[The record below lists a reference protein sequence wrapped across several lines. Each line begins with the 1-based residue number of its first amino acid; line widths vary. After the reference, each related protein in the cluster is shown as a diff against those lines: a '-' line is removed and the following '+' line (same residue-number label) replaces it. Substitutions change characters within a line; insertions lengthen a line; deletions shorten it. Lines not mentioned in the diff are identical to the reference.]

1 MAIRNQSKN
10 KLFSIINLLGLSIGL
25 AVSLLIFNYVS
36 YEYSFDAFHLK
47 KDRIYRVESRFYE
60 GDVLTDNWGTSS
72 FGYGS
77 VISSE
82 MTGVEDYV
90 RIGVQNTEQ
99 TVSYHEKRSREDGIA
114 YAGHSFF
121 SVFDFKLR
129 EGDLKDQLVRPNT
142 VVITQNAANRFFKD
156 ENPVGKLLT
165 FASGGSFVNCEV
177 TGVLEDFPQ
186 NSHIRFNYIISYE
199 TLPEWM
205 KEFWY
210 LHEAYTYLLLSP
222 GKNPKDIEDQFPA
235 MAEKYK
241 TSEALKDKTWAV
253 SLVPLKDIHL
263 NPQKQYEKEIKGS
276 RNSLITLLIIAFV
289 ILLTAWINYVNL
301 TTARSMERSK
311 DVGIRKVSGALR
323 FQLIRQYMM
332 ESWMVNLAATLL
344 AALFLFAFRPAFNQ
358 LIGVHLGFFLF
369 KEPKFWLTFIL
380 VLLAGI
386 ATSGF
391 YPAFI
396 MTRVKPSIILKGNY
410 FNSGSAGT
418 TRRVLV
424 VFQFA
429 AALFLICGTFI
440 VFQQV
445 KYMQEQSLGVN
456 IDQTVVVK
464 YPVSRSDLNQQVDL
478 FAENIEEQPFAA
490 SVSLAGS
497 VPGMEVAFFG
507 SNRLQGDDP
516 GQNRLYEM
524 LTVDEHFIETFDFE
538 MVAGR
543 PFREG
548 FGNERENLLV
558 NEAALTILNIHS
570 PEEAIGKRVFLEG
583 EAEPVTI
590 IGVVKNWHQRG
601 LGNAYTPIMFVQNGR
616 LGWVRPRYIAVKIK
630 GNDYDTALAS
640 IRKQWSEYFPEASF
654 DYFFLDQFFNDQ
666 YKNDRRFGNVVAVFT
681 AFAFFIS
688 ILGLWALAAFT
699 ASKKVKEVGVRK
711 VLGAQIKSIVYLFSK
726 EIITLILISLLIA
739 SPLSFWVMQ
748 NWLSNYAF
756 HTGINLWVYVTG
768 GIVTIFIAIVTVSWQ
783 SWKAATRNPVE
794 SLRYE

>member
-177 TGVLEDFPQ
+177 TGVLDDFPQ

-386 ATSGF
+386 AASGF

-464 YPVSRSDLNQQVDL
+464 YPVSRSDLNQQVNL
-478 FAENIEEQPFAA
+478 FAENIEEKPFAA

-497 VPGMEVAFFG
+497 VPGMDC
-507 SNRLQGDDP
+507 R
-516 GQNRLYEM
+516 EM
-524 LTVDEHFIETFDFE
+524 TPDKTGFTKCLLLT
-538 MVAGR
+538 
-543 PFREG
+543 
-548 FGNERENLLV
+548 
-558 NEAALTILNIHS
+558 
-570 PEEAIGKRVFLEG
+570 
-583 EAEPVTI
+583 
-590 IGVVKNWHQRG
+590 
-601 LGNAYTPIMFVQNGR
+601 
-616 LGWVRPRYIAVKIK
+616 
-630 GNDYDTALAS
+630 
-640 IRKQWSEYFPEASF
+640 
-654 DYFFLDQFFNDQ
+654 
-666 YKNDRRFGNVVAVFT
+666 
-681 AFAFFIS
+681 S
-688 ILGLWALAAFT
+688 ILLKHSILKWLPEGL
-699 ASKKVKEVGVRK
+699 SVK
-711 VLGAQIKSIVYLFSK
+711 VLAMNAR
-726 EIITLILISLLIA
+726 TC
-739 SPLSFWVMQ
+739 
-748 NWLSNYAF
+748 WLMK
-756 HTGINLWVYVTG
+756 
-768 GIVTIFIAIVTVSWQ
+768 Q
-783 SWKAATRNPVE
+783 P
-794 SLRYE
+794 